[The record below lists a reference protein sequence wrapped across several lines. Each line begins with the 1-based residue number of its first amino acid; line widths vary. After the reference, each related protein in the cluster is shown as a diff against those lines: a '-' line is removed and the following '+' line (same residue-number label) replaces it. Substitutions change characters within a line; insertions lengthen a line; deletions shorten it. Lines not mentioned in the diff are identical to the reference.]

1 MCLQNGNASVER
13 SLSDNK
19 NTVTAERTNLD
30 VQTLKGLRLSKD
42 YARRQGGAHK
52 IDTHSKDLILAA
64 RNAHKCYV
72 ERKKEEEKEKSLL
85 REEKLRKEK
94 DAAATKEAFDQIDK
108 SRKNIDQREE
118 QLEKEEEAANEEYKL
133 AERLLEDASKN
144 LRKAI
149 EENDMIGIKLAN
161 EMVENAKKK
170 LNVVTEERND
180 QKKRR
185 TQLKKKRKLAM
196 DTFLSK
202 AAKNA
207 KR

>member
-1 MCLQNGNASVER
+1 
-13 SLSDNK
+13 
-19 NTVTAERTNLD
+19 
-30 VQTLKGLRLSKD
+30 
-42 YARRQGGAHK
+42 
-52 IDTHSKDLILAA
+52 
-64 RNAHKCYV
+64 
-72 ERKKEEEKEKSLL
+72 
-85 REEKLRKEK
+85 
-94 DAAATKEAFDQIDK
+94 
-108 SRKNIDQREE
+108 
-118 QLEKEEEAANEEYKL
+118 
-133 AERLLEDASKN
+133 
-144 LRKAI
+144 
-149 EENDMIGIKLAN
+149 MIGIKLAN